1 MSTTPYMGLVLP
13 TPTVTA
19 GPAYATQN
27 NTAFGTIDSHDHSTG
42 KGVQVRTAGLAIDA
56 DLTMGNYNLTNIRAA
71 RMTNNGAALALP
83 ADLTCLYA
91 AGGNLYYNNSTGQ
104 QIQLTAGGALNASS
118 IGGIG
123 GDYATSTAS
132 VFYTSSTTLFTF
144 NQDTNNRALMDQGA
158 TTIRAAGV
166 STNGVTLKAPA
177 GLAAS
182 YEVTLPT
189 AVPSATAAVT
199 MTSAGVLSTV
209 VGGWVPTGV
218 MLDFGGSAAP
228 TGYLLCDGS
237 AVSRSTYAALFAV
250 IGTTFGAGDGSTT
263 FAVPDFRRR
272 VAVGSGGT
280 SIGSLANTTGS
291 TGGSEEVTLTAA
303 QSGLPSHTH
312 TASQAAHTHLAT
324 VGGNGADNQA
334 STRAW
339 SVNGSGSY
347 FNSQQMTNATPAI
360 TVDAV
365 SSAAAASA
373 HNNLQP
379 SLVVT
384 KIIKT

>member
-13 TPTVTA
+13 TPTVTP
-19 GPAYATQN
+19 GPTYATQN
-27 NTAFGTIDSHDHSTG
+27 NTAFGTIDSHDHSSG

-56 DLTMGNYNLTNIRAA
+56 DLTMGNYNLTNVRAT
-71 RMTNNGAALALP
+71 RMTNNGSALSLP

-91 AGGNLYYNNSTGQ
+91 AGGNLYYNNATGQ
-104 QIQLTAGGALNASS
+104 QIQITAGGALNASS

-132 VFYTSSTTLFTF
+132 VFYTSATTLFTF

-166 STNGVTLKAPA
+166 STNGVTIKAPA

-182 YEVTLPT
+182 YEMTMPT

-199 MTSAGVLSTV
+199 MSSSGALATV
-209 VGGWVPTGV
+209 VGGWMPTGV
-218 MLDFGGSAAP
+218 MLDYGGSSAP

-237 AVSRSTYAALFAV
+237 AVSRTTYAALFAV

-280 SIGSLANTTGS
+280 GTGTLGNATGN
-291 TGGSEEVTLTAA
+291 TGGAESVQLTAA
-303 QSGLPSHTH
+303 ESGLVGHTH
-312 TASQAAHTHLAT
+312 TASQASHTHLAS

-347 FNSQQMTNATPAI
+347 FNSQQMTTQQPAV

-365 SSAAAASA
+365 SSATAASA